1 MAEFMKYDPWAK
13 ITTRN
18 GFAGDEIISMLQKS
32 IRKAKEENAIRA
44 AYEMYITSPQM
55 EEKLWRRLLAISVE
69 DIGFGDPN
77 ACVYVWTLNQIRK
90 EFLYADGDRSLF
102 FIQAIRYLC
111 RCKKERSSDHIKCRI
126 MAEFEHG
133 KTLEIPDYAYD
144 MHTQKGKAMGH
155 DVIHFLEDASCV
167 TPELEDEEFK
177 KIKAD
182 YIKFCKEDKDRMEG
196 RPETEPFE
204 YNGWQY

>member
-1 MAEFMKYDPWAK
+1 MSEFMKYDPWSK

-55 EEKLWRRLLAISVE
+55 EEKLWRRLMAISVE
-69 DIGFGDPN
+69 DIGFGDTN
-77 ACVYVWTLNQIRK
+77 ACIYVKTLNEIRK
-90 EFLYADGDRSLF
+90 EFLYADGDRFLF

-144 MHTQKGKAMGH
+144 MHTQKGKAMGR

-182 YIKFCKEDKDRMEG
+182 YIQFCKEDRDKMEG
-196 RPETEPFE
+196 EPETEPFS